1 MDSPFYVWRTAAV
14 GVDGLDRIGTIR
26 SAGPLLFAALARA
39 GGRNVMT
46 IAAIGPALVAGV
58 AAAAAGGVARAALRV
73 RAAWIPVFGLLVWSA
88 FGRPGMVR
96 EQPDNALNA
105 ALVLAALAAALA
117 RAESGRGTAAVFALL
132 LAAGLA
138 HWPFYAVAAAAFALG
153 IAWWGRT
160 ELRARLRRDEGA
172 EGAAGPLLVAV
183 GASGAA
189 VLASFLGAARGVWRG
204 PRLSELSDVLKG
216 RFVRR
221 VGELQRYPSVALAG
235 AGALAAAREPA
246 PPVPPRARGLF
257 LSISGAWVLL
267 VLGGVVAQAAGI
279 PTAGIRLLNYLFPV
293 TLLTGVFV
301 WWAARRLSAGGS
313 GAGRAAAAV
322 VVVLVVAGFGA
333 LAWPGQLRGEP
344 WYEPDAVNQIAAAG
358 GVLEGAVARG
368 ELDPAAAVR
377 FPIQIPERPNDRLTL
392 ERWRNTVLAI
402 LPPER
407 AAHAVV
413 VVTDVGDPL
422 GLAGGSLESTGPTV
436 AIRRY
441 NPEGFEL
448 VRAADPRR
456 AIEPGVAFAD
466 HSGRDSPRSPR
477 RPHRSEPARAASCRR
492 WRSSG
497 DCCSPS
503 AAAGPSPCCPRTP
516 CSGRPSPPRSASP
529 RWPSAA
535 SRGTWPAFPSAAR
548 GSSPRGRRSP
558 PAAGSWPSSACDPR
572 AGTPKAGTARSRR
585 AAADRRWSGAAGG
598 GGPAPFGRPDR
609 PPRSSA
615 ARDPRPGRTAPPRGS
630 RSARR

>member
-1 MDSPFYVWRTAAV
+1 MLRPEAPASGWRRALPLGLAAATLGGVAVLFAGAYLLDPHAAPLGWDSPFYVWRTRAV

-26 SAGPLLFAALARA
+26 SAGPLLFAAMARA
-39 GGRNVMT
+39 SGRNVMT
-46 IAAIGPALVAGV
+46 IAAIGPAVIAGV

-73 RAAWIPVFGLLVWSA
+73 RAGWIPVFGLLVWSA

-117 RAESGRGTAAVFALL
+117 RAESGRGTTAVFALL
-132 LAAGLA
+132 VAAGLA
-138 HWPFYAVAAAAFALG
+138 HWPFYALAAAAFALG
-153 IAWWGRT
+153 IAWWGRM
-160 ELRARLRRDEGA
+160 ELRARLRRDDGA
-172 EGAAGPLLVAV
+172 EGSAGPLLVAV

-189 VLASFLGAARGVWRG
+189 VAASFLGAARGVWRG
-204 PRLSELSDVLKG
+204 PRLSELSEVLRG
-216 RFVRR
+216 RFFRR
-221 VGELQRYPSVALAG
+221 VGELQRYPSVVLAG

-267 VLGGVVAQAAGI
+267 VLGGVLAQAAGI

-313 GAGRAAAAV
+313 AAGRAGAAAV
-322 VVVLVVAGFGA
+322 VVLAVAGFGA

-344 WYEPDAVNQIAAAG
+344 WYEPEAVAQIAAAG
-358 GVLEGAVARG
+358 GALEEAVAGG

-413 VVTDVGDPL
+413 VVTGAGDPL
-422 GLAGGSLESTGPTV
+422 GLGDGTLEFTRPTV
-436 AIRRY
+436 VIRRY

-448 VRAADPRR
+448 ARAADPGR
-456 AIEPGVAFAD
+456 AIDAGVAFAGSLRVD
-466 HSGRDSPRSPR
+466 PSEEAPEPPAVQAGARSVV
-477 RPHRSEPARAASCRR
+477 PALAILGALLFVLGGGWAAALLPADTVLRAALAPAFGVTSVALGGVG
-492 WRSSG
+492 WDLAG
-497 DCCSPS
+497 LPLGGAWALVPGAAV
-503 AAAGPSPCCPRTP
+503 AAAGWVLAFRGND
-516 CSGRPSPPRSASP
+516 SG
-529 RWPSAA
+529 
-535 SRGTWPAFPSAAR
+535 GD
-548 GSSPRGRRSP
+548 G
-558 PAAGSWPSSACDPR
+558 
-572 AGTPKAGTARSRR
+572 
-585 AAADRRWSGAAGG
+585 
-598 GGPAPFGRPDR
+598 
-609 PPRSSA
+609 
-615 ARDPRPGRTAPPRGS
+615 
-630 RSARR
+630 